1 MVHWPGLHQN
11 MNVQDVSI
19 IMKDERGNL
28 IVESA
33 IGRMTGVNISS
44 DYFTDTACLE
54 FFPKDKKNQNRVA
67 LVYGRN
73 GSGKSTI
80 AQGFRD
86 YGNQVA
92 SQNVT
97 MELIDGG
104 SPLMFSPEEKP
115 CKIFVYDEE
124 YISTRVKIKDDGLD
138 AIVLFGDQIA
148 LDEQIEMV
156 QKQIDQKQFELTTQR
171 TECEKF
177 TNKDDVNSPDYW
189 INKIKRKLHEPNGW
203 AEIGSKIKQY
213 KHNLKVTNIEIDKIG
228 KLAPKKPLR
237 DLLGRREILLT
248 QYSAAAADASSGP
261 INETVPKINITED
274 IVEKTATLLKK
285 TVNKPQL
292 TSRETRLL
300 QLFGIKGAANAR
312 SFISNKENTI
322 CGQCFQPISNSYR
335 DKVLNEIKNILNQ
348 DVESFKSE
356 LEKLLIDEISVEIY
370 DVYRDLTSFD
380 IVRNSLDDLNKAFK
394 LHNSAIQ
401 AKIDNPFDPMEYEF
415 FDLLPV
421 CVAAKQALERLEED
435 RINYNRIINE
445 KSTVQKE
452 LLEIHD
458 AIAHYDIK
466 VMYTSLQAQ
475 RKAKQEADN
484 LLSHIEKELQELND
498 KKIELDSKRKSIKI
512 AADEI
517 NRGLQYIFFSK
528 SRLSLELVSDQ
539 VYHLK
544 VNGKHVPPNKVSCGE
559 RNALAL
565 CYFFT
570 EIARDMDAKAKYSE
584 ESLLVIDDP
593 VSSFDVENRVG
604 IMSFLRWK
612 LEQVLSSCA
621 TTKVLVMTHDI
632 SVLFDLEKALQEIS
646 DYCKSVS
653 VSADYRLFHL
663 DEKRL
668 CNFSYT
674 KYNEYTQ
681 LLKKI
686 YLYATSSA
694 EDGDLDLVIG
704 NMMRRVL
711 EAFATFSFKL
721 GIDKVSLDKR
731 VLELL
736 PDKESMYYRNL
747 MYRLVLHNESHF
759 EMNIQGAPE
768 ISFFTFLS
776 PNEKKR
782 TAKDILCFMYRLN
795 KAHILSHLPD
805 AEPNLKT
812 WCTNINGCLADL

>member
-11 MNVQDVSI
+11 MNMQDVSI
-19 IMKDERGNL
+19 IMNDERGNL

-156 QKQIDQKQFELTTQR
+156 QKQIDQKQIELTTQQ

-228 KLAPKKPLR
+228 KLAPKRSLR
-237 DLLGRREILLT
+237 DLLARRKILLA
-248 QYSAAAADASSGP
+248 QYSAAAADGSSAP
-261 INETVPKINITED
+261 INTKVPKINITED

-312 SFISNKENTI
+312 SFISNTKNTI

-335 DKVLNEIKNILNQ
+335 DMVLNEIKNILNQ

-380 IVRNSLDDLNKAFK
+380 KVRNTIEDLNKAIK

-401 AKIDNPFDPMEYEF
+401 AKIDNPFIPMEYEGI
-415 FDLLPV
+415 DLFPV
-421 CVAAKQALERLEED
+421 CTAANQALEKLEED
-435 RINYNRIINE
+435 RLNYNRIINE
-445 KSTVQKE
+445 RSTVQKE

-458 AIAHYDIK
+458 AIAHYETK
-466 VMYTSLQAQ
+466 EMYTSLQAQ
-475 RKAKQEADN
+475 RKAKQKADER
-484 LLSHIEKELQELND
+484 LCQIEKELQELTN
-498 KKIELDSKRKSIKI
+498 KKNELDTQRKSIII
-512 AADEI
+512 AVEEI
-517 NRGLQYIFFSK
+517 NKGLEYIFFSK
-528 SRLSLELVSDQ
+528 KRLSLELGPNQ
-539 VYHLK
+539 VYQLK
-544 VNGKHVPPNKVSCGE
+544 VNGKQVPPNKVSCGE

-570 EIARDMDAKAKYSE
+570 EIAKGMDAKAKYSE

-593 VSSFDVENRVG
+593 VSSFDVENRIG

-621 TTKVLVMTHDI
+621 STKILIMTHDI
-632 SVLFDLEKALQEIS
+632 SVLFDLEKALQEVS
-646 DYCKSVS
+646 SYCKGVS
-653 VSADYRLFHL
+653 ISAGYGLFQL
-663 DEKRL
+663 DDKRL
-668 CNFSYT
+668 CKFSYT

-681 LLKKI
+681 LLEKI
-686 YLYATSSA
+686 YLYAKSSA
-694 EDGDLDLVIG
+694 EDHELDLVIG

-711 EAFATFSFKL
+711 EAFGTFSFRL
-721 GIDKVSLDKR
+721 GIKRLSLDKR
-731 VLELL
+731 VLEQL
-736 PDKESMYYRNL
+736 PGEEVPYYRNL
-747 MYRLVLHNESHF
+747 MFKLVLHNESHS
-759 EMNIQGAPE
+759 EESIQGAPE
-768 ISFFTFLS
+768 NSLFPRLS
-776 PNEKKR
+776 LDEKKR
-782 TAKDILCFMYRLN
+782 IAKDILCFMYRLN

-805 AEPNLKT
+805 AEPHLET
-812 WCTNINGCLADL
+812 WCTHISGCLADL